1 MKKLFLIAVMAV
13 ACIGSI
19 TAQSTYKNL
28 IGVWLMESMQWDGE
42 KKTICGKETNYVQ
55 FKYYG
60 ADGEYACVEIV
71 RNKKGQFVI
80 LPNEYGKYSYK
91 NGAYSEMGRPA
102 VDPKDFVI
110 VDKNT
115 IHGRWLTR
123 NDVWKKA
130 NMPKKLV
137 DYILNYCK
145 IVKQGPSAEIQN
157 LIQKNM
163 FE

>member
-1 MKKLFLIAVMAV
+1 M
-13 ACIGSI
+13 
-19 TAQSTYKNL
+19 
-28 IGVWLMESMQWDGE
+28 
-42 KKTICGKETNYVQ
+42 
-55 FKYYG
+55 
-60 ADGEYACVEIV
+60 
-71 RNKKGQFVI
+71 
-80 LPNEYGKYSYK
+80 
-91 NGAYSEMGRPA
+91 
-102 VDPKDFVI
+102 I

>member
-1 MKKLFLIAVMAV
+1 MGHLLISNDILFAVLTP
-13 ACIGSI
+13 IGASVW
-19 TAQSTYKNL
+19 TLLANYLQSF
-28 IGVWLMESMQWDGE
+28 
-42 KKTICGKETNYVQ
+42 CGKETNYVQ

-60 ADGEYACVEIV
+60 ADGEYACVEIG

-80 LPNEYGKYSYK
+80 LPHEYGKYSYK

-102 VDPKDFVI
+102 TDPKNFVI

-137 DYILNYCK
+137 DYILNYCCP
-145 IVKQGPSAEIQN
+145 VKNCRQ
-157 LIQKNM
+157 
-163 FE
+163 